1 MRGRA
6 EGRPRKKKS
15 LEFRLHSRLGAPNAY
30 PFVQWPVGMPV
41 KPAKPQPRIDAP
53 PPAPRHI
60 AIIMD
65 GNGRWAKARHLPRG
79 MGHRQGVEAMREI
92 TRAAGDLGIEYLTLY
107 SFSSENWRRPIEE
120 VQDLMGL
127 LKRFVRNDLA
137 QLHANNVKVKVIGD
151 RAHLDADIAG
161 FIEEAEAHT
170 KDNTGLNLVIAF
182 NYGGQDEI
190 TAAAQRLAED
200 VARGTLQP
208 RDITKERFA
217 HYLYTDAIP
226 DPDLL
231 IRTSGEHRISN
242 FLLWQCAYTEFLF
255 VDTLW
260 PDFTKADLVDAIAEF
275 HRRERRFGARQV
287 QAGG

>member
-1 MRGRA
+1 
-6 EGRPRKKKS
+6 
-15 LEFRLHSRLGAPNAY
+15 
-30 PFVQWPVGMPV
+30 MPV
-41 KPAKPQPRIDAP
+41 KPAKPQPHIDAP

-65 GNGRWAKARHLPRG
+65 GNGRWAKAHHLPRS

-92 TRAAGDLGIEYLTLY
+92 TRSAGELGIEYLTLY
-107 SFSSENWRRPIEE
+107 SFSSENWRRPAEE
-120 VQDLMGL
+120 VRDLMGL

-161 FIEEAEAHT
+161 FVEEAEEHT
-170 KDNTGLNLVIAF
+170 KDNTGLNLIIAF

-190 TAAAQRLAED
+190 TAAARRLAED
-200 VARGTLQP
+200 VARGALTP
-208 RDITKERFA
+208 ADITKEQFA

-255 VDTLW
+255 IDTLW
-260 PDFTKADLVDAIAEF
+260 PDFSKADLADAIAEF